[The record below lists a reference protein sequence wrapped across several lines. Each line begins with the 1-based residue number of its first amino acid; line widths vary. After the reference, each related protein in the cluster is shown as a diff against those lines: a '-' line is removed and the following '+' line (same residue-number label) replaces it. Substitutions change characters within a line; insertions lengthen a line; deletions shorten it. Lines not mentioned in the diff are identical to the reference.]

1 MAETKHERPIQRANM
16 TRRNI
21 FSPGERADIRM
32 IDRRG
37 ALIGLGLA
45 AAAAISSLN
54 MPRALAAPIPK
65 ERFRKMIPEAAGRW
79 RSRTSS
85 ELVTAAPDPFSD
97 KLYQNLETR
106 IYEGDGLP
114 TMMVLLAY
122 NNIQQNDVQVH
133 RPEVC
138 YPAAGFP
145 IVSSKAVSLD
155 FDGRRIAARKLIA
168 DRGGP
173 KEEILYWVRVG
184 RDFPVGWA
192 EQRISM
198 ALANVGGVSPDGLLF
213 RVSTIEGASGYSP
226 DALEE
231 FLQAFARACS
241 SEFRDNVL
249 F

>member
-1 MAETKHERPIQRANM
+1 M
-16 TRRNI
+16 TRRKI
-21 FSPGERADIRM
+21 FSSAEGADSMM

-45 AAAAISSLN
+45 GAAAVSYLN
-54 MPRALAAPIPK
+54 MPKALAAPIPE
-65 ERFRKMIPEAAGRW
+65 ERFGKMIPRVAGGW

-85 ELVTAAPDPFSD
+85 ELVTAAPDPLTD

-122 NNIQQNDVQVH
+122 SSVQQNDVQVH

-145 IVSSKAVSLD
+145 IVSTKPVSLD
-155 FDGRRIAARKLIA
+155 FEGRRVDARRLVA
-168 DRGGP
+168 DRGGL

-184 RDFPVGWA
+184 EDFPVGWA

-198 ALANVGGVSPDGLLF
+198 ALANMRGVSPDGILF
-213 RVSTIEGASGYSP
+213 RVSTMEGAPSYSP
-226 DALEE
+226 HSLED
-231 FLQAFARACS
+231 FLRAFVKACS
-241 SEFRDNVL
+241 SEFRNNVL
-249 F
+249 L

>member
-1 MAETKHERPIQRANM
+1 M

-21 FSPGERADIRM
+21 FRSGESADSMM

-37 ALIGLGLA
+37 ALIGFGLA
-45 AAAAISSLN
+45 GAAAFSYLN
-54 MPRALAAPIPK
+54 MPKALAAPIPR
-65 ERFRKMIPEAAGRW
+65 ERFSKMIPEVAGGW
-79 RSRTSS
+79 RSRKSN
-85 ELVTAAPDPFSD
+85 ELVTAAPDPFTD

-106 IYEGDGLP
+106 IYEGNGLP
-114 TMMVLLAY
+114 MMMVLLAY

-145 IVSSKAVSLD
+145 IVSSKPVSLD
-155 FDGRRIAARKLIA
+155 FSGRHVDARRLIA
-168 DRGGP
+168 DRGGL

-184 RDFPVGWA
+184 KDFPVGWA

-198 ALANVGGVSPDGLLF
+198 ALANVQGISPDGVLF
-213 RVSTIEGASGYSP
+213 RVSTIEGTSSYSP
-226 DALEE
+226 HALED
-231 FLQAFARACS
+231 FLQAFVKACPS
-241 SEFRDNVL
+241 DFRDKVL

>member
-45 AAAAISSLN
+45 GAAAFSYLN
-54 MPRALAAPIPK
+54 MPKALAAPIAK
-65 ERFRKMIPEAAGRW
+65 DRFNGMIPEAAGGW
-79 RSRTSS
+79 KSRKSS
-85 ELVTAAPDPFSD
+85 ELVTAAPDPLSD

-114 TMMVLLAY
+114 TMMLLLAY
-122 NNIQQNDVQVH
+122 SSVQQNDVQVH